1 MGGGGSAQLTQS
13 GFKVEYD
20 RSGRARR
27 KQCKVKISRLDLRM
41 GKLVYSFLINLRG
54 RPTTSSIQG
63 ACF

>member
-20 RSGRARR
+20 RSGRARC
-27 KQCKVKISRLDLRM
+27 KQCKVMISKLDLRM
-41 GKLVYSFLINLRG
+41 GKLSLFLMNLRG
-54 RPTTSSIQG
+54 LLTTSSIQG